1 MDEAAAGTLEAT
13 THGHRSTTSL
23 RAAKSALTLPRRN
36 IYDKCTRLEDREA
49 SNGGLRGR
57 KGEDKMRPHVAKS
70 ASTRKGSRQ
79 TYR

>member
-23 RAAKSALTLPRRN
+23 RAAKSALTLPRRD

-49 SNGGLRGR
+49 SNGG
-57 KGEDKMRPHVAKS
+57 
-70 ASTRKGSRQ
+70 
-79 TYR
+79 